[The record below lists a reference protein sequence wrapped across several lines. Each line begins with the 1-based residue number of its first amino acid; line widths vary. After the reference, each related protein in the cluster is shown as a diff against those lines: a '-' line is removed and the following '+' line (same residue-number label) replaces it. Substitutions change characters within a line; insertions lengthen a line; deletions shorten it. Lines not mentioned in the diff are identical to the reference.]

1 MKSEIANKPIS
12 QIVTKSNS
20 QIGIAIWLL
29 PYLAICLFSCN
40 KPDDPDPIDTTP
52 VFFING
58 QLDNVDIAISA
69 GVSEYYM
76 FSSYSLDS
84 NDVFNFSGEFK
95 KTDCNA
101 AVCPN
106 SLRIRFNNYKADA
119 VPSSAID
126 AGSFPLT
133 YLPFAVPGGAPAS
146 YSVKFTPL
154 TTGGQPQSFLWDFG
168 DGTTSTE
175 GSPTHIYANTGIY
188 EVGLTVTYQSGCSS
202 NISNPLNLG
211 VSALSCDAGF
221 ILSSVDVNTV
231 TLTSNPGGT
240 GPWTYDWDFG
250 DGTLHDNTA
259 NPSHT
264 FANPG
269 VYQVCLTTVSSDSCT
284 NTRCLNVATENPG
297 ACSIRY
303 STTTTTISNP
313 LNFSTVEVQ
322 WTNAA
327 GVQYTSNNSAQPTA
341 SYFKINSVEEYE
353 ANENG
358 AKTKKLNLNLSCTLY
373 NGNNLIQLENAEAVI
388 AVAYP

>member
-1 MKSEIANKPIS
+1 MIKLYSKSHIATKP
-12 QIVTKSNS
+12 NS
-20 QIGIAIWLL
+20 QIGFATWLL
-29 PYLAICLFSCN
+29 PCLAICLFACN
-40 KPDDPDPIDTTP
+40 KPDDPEPTDTTP

-58 QLDNVDIAISA
+58 QLDNSGLAISA
-69 GVSEYYM
+69 GENGYYM
-76 FSSYSLDS
+76 YSDYWLDA
-84 NDVFNFSGEFK
+84 NDVFTFMGEFK
-95 KTDCNA
+95 PTDCFSCANTLK
-101 AVCPN
+101 VIF
-106 SLRIRFNNYKADA
+106 SNYKADA

-231 TLTSNPGGT
+231 ALTSNPGGT
-240 GPWTYDWDFG
+240 APWTYDWDFG
-250 DGTLHDNTA
+250 DGTANDNSA
-259 NPSHT
+259 NPTHT
-264 FANPG
+264 FATPG

-297 ACSIRY
+297 ECSIRY
-303 STTTTTISNP
+303 SATTTTISNP
-313 LNFSTVEVQ
+313 FNLSTVEVQ
-322 WTNAA
+322 WTDAA
-327 GVQYTSNNSAQPTA
+327 GVEYTSNNAAQPMA
-341 SYFKINSVEEYE
+341 SYFKINNVEEYE
-353 ANENG
+353 VNENG
-358 AKTKKLNLNLSCTLY
+358 DRTKKLNISLNCTLY
-373 NGNNLIQLENAEAVI
+373 NGTNSIQLENAAATI
-388 AVAYP
+388 AVAHP